1 MNNYK
6 NKEGIFNES
15 RLLDVYRIA
24 LKTGP
29 NRFNVCVT
37 AFIFFASLFYALES
51 KDKIGIV
58 LDITRTTVS
67 DGLAFSSSILG
78 FLIAG
83 FAIFLTPT
91 RPELFVRMQ
100 ESTHTR
106 TGYTYLKYN
115 LSGFVVVFI
124 HYFLFATTCF
134 ILKSFGGSG
143 GPFSMLLHRISIS
156 DHDLYEKIRFIGVTS
171 SFVGIESWFIY
182 ILMLMKSFIF
192 NLYHMVMTMVAFEI
206 EDRKKHTTEKVN
218 LRTRRTC
225 QRQRWKR

>member
-1 MNNYK
+1 MNK
-6 NKEGIFNES
+6 RKDKTGLFDET

-29 NRFNVCVT
+29 NRLNVGV
-37 AFIFFASLFYALES
+37 ALVVALASFIYSVES
-51 KDKIGIV
+51 KDNLGQV
-58 LDITRTTVS
+58 LDIARTTAG

-100 ESTHTR
+100 ESIHPK

-124 HYFLFATTCF
+124 HYFLFAATCF
-134 ILKSFGGSG
+134 IFKSFGGVG
-143 GPFSMLLHRISIS
+143 GPFSMALSKISIINYN
-156 DHDLYEKIRFIGVTS
+156 LYEKIRFLGITCF
-171 SFVGIESWFIY
+171 FVGVESWFIY
-182 ILMLMKSFIF
+182 LLMLMKSFIF
-192 NLYHMVMTMVAFEI
+192 NLYHIVMTMVAFEI
-206 EDRKKHTTEKVN
+206 DDRKKQAAEKNNV
-218 LRTRRTC
+218 RTRRTC
-225 QRQRWKR
+225 RLQRWKR